1 MTFFI
6 YSKQHPNKHQEYF
19 EIFRKLKH
27 NEVFTDVTFVTKLS
41 KTLSIHRVVLATY
54 SNLFKSIFQ
63 EITSLDNH
71 CKILLPDIEYSD
83 VEALCHILYGV
94 DVAVPR
100 SRLLYTGWFKNDF
113 SAWWSYIRYPKRIR

>member
-1 MTFFI
+1 MI

-41 KTLSIHRVVLATY
+41 KTLSIHRAVLASY
-54 SNLFKSIFQ
+54 SSLFKSIFQ
-63 EITSLDNH
+63 EINSLDNH

-100 SRLLYTGWFKNDF
+100 SRLLYIGWFKNDF
-113 SAWWSYIRYPKRIR
+113 SACWSYICYPKRIR